1 MMKTNKARLVIR
13 IQRGRMN
20 GMKKSF
26 LRVLST
32 GMLAGMLSIGAALP
46 AWASDLTTSELR
58 ITAGSTSAYI
68 NGSKQTIAK
77 PYKFKGVTMVP
88 IGVFKKAFGSEIRLE
103 KNDVVKVKEGPHTVT
118 LTIGSS
124 IAWVDGVKKEMGAAP
139 KMMNG
144 VLMVPLRPV
153 AAGIGA
159 TLAPSSSGEMVIRLL
174 QTDGSTDDDEGS
186 INLDEGKTRIG
197 NSYYGWSMNYPSDL
211 MILQTGEQE
220 RMMTFGAEDS
230 SYYLEVYVSDQDV
243 NLDSDDLLQQ
253 LVQEAKEA
261 GDTVLDRESI
271 AKGKTPYARIV
282 VKDADG
288 VLWEMRQY
296 INEGR
301 QYDVYLADY
310 GALNY
315 KDLGKRAALLNSFQP
330 TYAQSDRTIKDL
342 STVDEGMRSTWNDDY
357 GIELKIPAGWS
368 MDSTQ
373 MIYEAKDGA
382 YLQLRVTSAPKGA
395 TVQEWSGQLD
405 KWMRETFTPESY
417 EPIGSY
423 KMEVSGETAEVN
435 EFRYNFGD
443 GWQTE
448 FDVLLQKNG
457 YRYYAEYTFPEEQTK
472 DREWFKSIMKSVEI
486 DFDTVADNFGQLDE
500 DPYLTDKTK
509 SVTRTSKRYHYSVD
523 IPRYWTPYNDR
534 FEYSPVV
541 YTFTG
546 GQFSIAASEDKSI
559 EMTVSQLREAYAEA
573 TKTRKNF
580 KLISSEELT
589 FAGVPAFSFIY
600 HEVDNGV
607 PYTGRQIVF
616 EQNGTTYTITS
627 GLNDAN
633 KTEVQAAALEK
644 AVNSFSFIK

>member
-1 MMKTNKARLVIR
+1 
-13 IQRGRMN
+13 
-20 GMKKSF
+20 MKKSF

-46 AWASDLTTSELR
+46 AWASDLITSELR

-68 NGSKQTIAK
+68 NGSKQAIAK

-88 IGVFKKAFGSEIRLE
+88 VGVFKKAFGSEIRLE

-139 KMMNG
+139 KMVNG

-174 QTDGSTDDDEGS
+174 QTDESVDEDEGG

-197 NSYYGWSMNYPSDL
+197 NSYYGWSINYPSDL

-243 NLDSDDLLQQ
+243 SLDSDDLLQQ
-253 LVQEAKEA
+253 LVQEAKES

-271 AKGKTPYARIV
+271 AKGKIPYARIV

-296 INEGR
+296 IHDGR

-310 GALNY
+310 EALNY

-368 MDSTQ
+368 MDNTQ
-373 MIYEAKDGA
+373 MIYESKDGA

-395 TVQEWSGQLD
+395 TVKEWSGQLD

-423 KMEVSGETAEVN
+423 TMDVSGETAEVN

-486 DFDTVADNFGQLDE
+486 DFDTVSDNFGQLDE

-509 SVTRTSKRYHYSVD
+509 AVTRTSKRYHYSVD

-580 KLISSEELT
+580 KLLSSEELT

-644 AVNSFSFIK
+644 AVNSFTFIK

>member
-1 MMKTNKARLVIR
+1 MKINKARRAIR

-20 GMKKSF
+20 GMKKTF

-32 GMLAGMLSIGAALP
+32 GVLVGMLSIGAALP

-88 IGVFKKAFGSEIRLE
+88 VGVFKKAFGSEIRLE

-139 KMMNG
+139 KMVNG

-174 QTDGSTDDDEGS
+174 QSDESADEDEGG

-197 NSYYGWSMNYPSDL
+197 NSYYGWSINYPSDL

-253 LVQEAKEA
+253 LVQEAKES

-296 INEGR
+296 IHDGR

-310 GALNY
+310 GAVNY

-368 MDSTQ
+368 MDNTQ

-395 TVQEWSGQLD
+395 TVKEWSGQLD

-423 KMEVSGETAEVN
+423 TMDVSGETAEVN

-486 DFDTVADNFGQLDE
+486 DFDTVSDNFGQLDE

-509 SVTRTSKRYHYSVD
+509 AVTRMSKRYHYSVD

-580 KLISSEELT
+580 KLLSSEELT

-644 AVNSFSFIK
+644 AVNSFTFIK

>member
-1 MMKTNKARLVIR
+1 MKTNKARRVIR

-88 IGVFKKAFGSEIRLE
+88 VGVFKKAFGSEIRLE

-159 TLAPSSSGEMVIRLL
+159 TLAPSSSAEMVIRLL

-253 LVQEAKEA
+253 LVQEAKET

-296 INEGR
+296 IKDGR

-330 TYAQSDRTIKDL
+330 TYVQSDRTIKDL

-368 MDSTQ
+368 MDNTQ

-423 KMEVSGETAEVN
+423 TMDVSGETAEVN

-580 KLISSEELT
+580 KLISSEEMT

-644 AVNSFSFIK
+644 AVNSFTFIK

>member
-1 MMKTNKARLVIR
+1 MKINKARRAIR

-20 GMKKSF
+20 GMKKTF

-32 GMLAGMLSIGAALP
+32 GVLAGMLSIGTALP
-46 AWASDLTTSELR
+46 AWASDLITSELR

-68 NGSKQTIAK
+68 NGSKQAIAK

-88 IGVFKKAFGSEIRLE
+88 VGVFKKAFGSEIRLE

-139 KMMNG
+139 KMVNG

-174 QTDGSTDDDEGS
+174 QTDESTDEDEGG

-197 NSYYGWSMNYPSDL
+197 NSYYGWSINYPSDL

-253 LVQEAKEA
+253 LVQEAKES

-271 AKGKTPYARIV
+271 DKGKTPYARIV

-296 INEGR
+296 IHDGR

-310 GALNY
+310 EALNY

-368 MDSTQ
+368 MDNTQ

-395 TVQEWSGQLD
+395 TVKEWSGQLD

-423 KMEVSGETAEVN
+423 TMDVSGETAEVN

-486 DFDTVADNFGQLDE
+486 DFDTVSDNFGQLDE

-509 SVTRTSKRYHYSVD
+509 AVTRTSKRYHYSVD

-580 KLISSEELT
+580 KLLSSEELT

-644 AVNSFSFIK
+644 AVNSFTFIK

>member
-1 MMKTNKARLVIR
+1 MKINKARRAIR

-20 GMKKSF
+20 GMKISF

-46 AWASDLTTSELR
+46 AWASDLITSELR

-68 NGSKQTIAK
+68 NGSKQAIAK
-77 PYKFKGVTMVP
+77 PYQFKGVTMVP
-88 IGVFKKAFGSEIRLE
+88 VGVFKKAFGSEIRLE

-124 IAWVDGVKKEMGAAP
+124 IAWVDGFKKEMGAAP
-139 KMMNG
+139 KMVNG

-174 QTDGSTDDDEGS
+174 QTDESEDEDEGG

-197 NSYYGWSMNYPSDL
+197 NSYYGWSINYPSDL

-243 NLDSDDLLQQ
+243 SLDSDDLLQQ
-253 LVQEAKEA
+253 LVQEAKES

-296 INEGR
+296 IHDGR

-368 MDSTQ
+368 MDNTQ

-395 TVQEWSGQLD
+395 TVKEWSGQLD

-423 KMEVSGETAEVN
+423 TMDVSGETAEVN

-457 YRYYAEYTFPEEQTK
+457 YRYYAEYTFPEEQTM

-486 DFDTVADNFGQLDE
+486 DFDTVSDNFGQLDE

-580 KLISSEELT
+580 KLLSSEELT

-644 AVNSFSFIK
+644 AVNSFTFIK

>member
-1 MMKTNKARLVIR
+1 
-13 IQRGRMN
+13 MN

-88 IGVFKKAFGSEIRLE
+88 VGVFKKAFGSEIRLE

-159 TLAPSSSGEMVIRLL
+159 TLAPSSSAEMVIRLL

-296 INEGR
+296 IKDGR

-330 TYAQSDRTIKDL
+330 TYVQSDRTIKDL

-580 KLISSEELT
+580 KLISSEEMT

-644 AVNSFSFIK
+644 AVNSFTFIK

>member
-1 MMKTNKARLVIR
+1 
-13 IQRGRMN
+13 
-20 GMKKSF
+20 MKKSF
-26 LRVLST
+26 IRVLST

-46 AWASDLTTSELR
+46 AWASDLITSELR

-68 NGSKQTIAK
+68 NGSKQAIAK

-88 IGVFKKAFGSEIRLE
+88 VGVFKKAFGSEIRLE

-139 KMMNG
+139 KMVNG

-174 QTDGSTDDDEGS
+174 QTDETVDEDEGG

-197 NSYYGWSMNYPSDL
+197 NSYYGWSINYPSDL

-253 LVQEAKEA
+253 LVQEAKES

-271 AKGKTPYARIV
+271 DKGKTPYARIV

-296 INEGR
+296 IHDGR

-310 GALNY
+310 EALNY

-368 MDSTQ
+368 MDNTQ

-395 TVQEWSGQLD
+395 TVKEWSGQLD

-423 KMEVSGETAEVN
+423 TMDVSGETAEVN

-486 DFDTVADNFGQLDE
+486 DFDTVSDNFGQLDE

-509 SVTRTSKRYHYSVD
+509 AVTRTSKRYHYSVD

-580 KLISSEELT
+580 KLLSSEELT

-644 AVNSFSFIK
+644 AVNSFTFIK

>member
-1 MMKTNKARLVIR
+1 
-13 IQRGRMN
+13 
-20 GMKKSF
+20 MKKSF

-88 IGVFKKAFGSEIRLE
+88 VGVFKKAFGSEIRLE
-103 KNDVVKVKEGPHTVT
+103 KYDVVKVKEGPHTVT

-174 QTDGSTDDDEGS
+174 QTDESTDDDEGS

-296 INEGR
+296 IKDGR

-330 TYAQSDRTIKDL
+330 TYVQSDRTIKDL

-368 MDSTQ
+368 MDNTQ

-423 KMEVSGETAEVN
+423 TMDVSGETAEVN

-580 KLISSEELT
+580 KLLSSEELT

-644 AVNSFSFIK
+644 AVNSFTFIK

>member
-1 MMKTNKARLVIR
+1 
-13 IQRGRMN
+13 
-20 GMKKSF
+20 MKKSF

-88 IGVFKKAFGSEIRLE
+88 VGVFKKAFGSEIRLE

-139 KMMNG
+139 KMVNG

-159 TLAPSSSGEMVIRLL
+159 TLAPSSSGEMIIRLL
-174 QTDGSTDDDEGS
+174 QTDESTDDDEGG

-197 NSYYGWSMNYPSDL
+197 NSYYGWSINYPSDL

-220 RMMTFGAEDS
+220 RMMTFGSEDS

-243 NLDSDDLLQQ
+243 SLDSDDLLQQ
-253 LVQEAKEA
+253 LVQEAKES

-271 AKGKTPYARIV
+271 AKGKTPFARIV

-486 DFDTVADNFGQLDE
+486 DFETVADNFGQLDE

-559 EMTVSQLREAYAEA
+559 EMTVSQLREAYVEA

-580 KLISSEELT
+580 KLLSSEELT

>member
-1 MMKTNKARLVIR
+1 
-13 IQRGRMN
+13 
-20 GMKKSF
+20 MKKSF

-32 GMLAGMLSIGAALP
+32 GVLAGMLSIGAAIP

-58 ITAGSTSAYI
+58 ITTGSTSAYI

-88 IGVFKKAFGSEIRLE
+88 VGVFKKAFGSEIRLE

-139 KMMNG
+139 KMVSG

-174 QTDGSTDDDEGS
+174 QTDESTDEDEGG

-197 NSYYGWSMNYPSDL
+197 NSYYGWSINYPSDL

-253 LVQEAKEA
+253 LVQEAKES

-271 AKGKTPYARIV
+271 DKGKTPYARIV
-282 VKDADG
+282 VKDRDG

-296 INEGR
+296 IHGGH

-310 GALNY
+310 EALNY

-330 TYAQSDRTIKDL
+330 TYVQSDRTIKDL

-368 MDSTQ
+368 MDNTQ
-373 MIYEAKDGA
+373 MIYEDKDGA

-395 TVQEWSGQLD
+395 TVKEWSGQLD

-423 KMEVSGETAEVN
+423 TMDVSGETAEVN

-472 DREWFKSIMKSVEI
+472 DREWFKSIMNSVEI
-486 DFDTVADNFGQLDE
+486 DFDTVSDNFGQLDE
-500 DPYLTDKTK
+500 DPYLTDKAK
-509 SVTRTSKRYHYSVD
+509 AVTRTSKRYHYSVD

-534 FEYSPVV
+534 FEYSPVL

-580 KLISSEELT
+580 KLLSSEELT

>member
-1 MMKTNKARLVIR
+1 MKI
-13 IQRGRMN
+13 
-20 GMKKSF
+20 SF

-46 AWASDLTTSELR
+46 AWASDLITSELR

-68 NGSKQTIAK
+68 NGSKQAIAK
-77 PYKFKGVTMVP
+77 PYQFKGVTMVP
-88 IGVFKKAFGSEIRLE
+88 VGVFKKAFGSEIRLE

-124 IAWVDGVKKEMGAAP
+124 IAWVDGFKKEMGAAP
-139 KMMNG
+139 KMVNG

-174 QTDGSTDDDEGS
+174 QTDESEDEDEGG

-197 NSYYGWSMNYPSDL
+197 NSYYGWSINYPSDL

-243 NLDSDDLLQQ
+243 SLDSDDLLQQ
-253 LVQEAKEA
+253 LVQEAKES

-296 INEGR
+296 IHDGR

-368 MDSTQ
+368 MDNTQ

-395 TVQEWSGQLD
+395 TVKEWSGQLD

-423 KMEVSGETAEVN
+423 TMDVSGETAEVN

-486 DFDTVADNFGQLDE
+486 DFDTVSDNFGQLDE

-644 AVNSFSFIK
+644 AVNSFTFIK

>member
-1 MMKTNKARLVIR
+1 
-13 IQRGRMN
+13 
-20 GMKKSF
+20 MKKTF

-32 GMLAGMLSIGAALP
+32 GVLAGMLSIGAALP

-68 NGSKQTIAK
+68 NGSKQTIVK

-88 IGVFKKAFGSEIRLE
+88 VGVFKKAFGSEIRLE

-139 KMMNG
+139 KMVNG
-144 VLMVPLRPV
+144 VLMVPLRPI

-174 QTDGSTDDDEGS
+174 QTDESTDEDEGG

-197 NSYYGWSMNYPSDL
+197 NSYYGWSINYPSDL

-243 NLDSDDLLQQ
+243 SLDSDDLLQQ
-253 LVQEAKEA
+253 LVQEAKEN

-296 INEGR
+296 IHDGR
-301 QYDVYLADY
+301 QFDVYLADY
-310 GALNY
+310 EALNY

-330 TYAQSDRTIKDL
+330 TYVQSDRTIKDL

-368 MDSTQ
+368 MDNTQ

-395 TVQEWSGQLD
+395 TVKEWSGQLD

-423 KMEVSGETAEVN
+423 TMDVSGETAEVN

-472 DREWFKSIMKSVEI
+472 DREWFKSIMKSVVI
-486 DFDTVADNFGQLDE
+486 DFDTVSDNFGQLDE

-509 SVTRTSKRYHYSVD
+509 AVTRTSKRYHFSVD

-573 TKTRKNF
+573 AKTRKNF
-580 KLISSEELT
+580 KLLSNEELT

-644 AVNSFSFIK
+644 AVNSFTFIK

>member
-1 MMKTNKARLVIR
+1 
-13 IQRGRMN
+13 
-20 GMKKSF
+20 
-26 LRVLST
+26 
-32 GMLAGMLSIGAALP
+32 
-46 AWASDLTTSELR
+46 
-58 ITAGSTSAYI
+58 
-68 NGSKQTIAK
+68 
-77 PYKFKGVTMVP
+77 
-88 IGVFKKAFGSEIRLE
+88 
-103 KNDVVKVKEGPHTVT
+103 
-118 LTIGSS
+118 
-124 IAWVDGVKKEMGAAP
+124 
-139 KMMNG
+139 
-144 VLMVPLRPV
+144 
-153 AAGIGA
+153 
-159 TLAPSSSGEMVIRLL
+159 
-174 QTDGSTDDDEGS
+174 
-186 INLDEGKTRIG
+186 
-197 NSYYGWSMNYPSDL
+197 
-211 MILQTGEQE
+211 
-220 RMMTFGAEDS
+220 MTFGAEDS

-368 MDSTQ
+368 MDDAQ

-423 KMEVSGETAEVN
+423 TMDVSGETAEVN

-443 GWQTE
+443 EWQTE

-580 KLISSEELT
+580 KLLSSEELT

-644 AVNSFSFIK
+644 AVNSFTFIK

>member
-1 MMKTNKARLVIR
+1 
-13 IQRGRMN
+13 
-20 GMKKSF
+20 MKKSF

-88 IGVFKKAFGSEIRLE
+88 VGVFKKAFGSEIRLE

-296 INEGR
+296 IKDGR

-330 TYAQSDRTIKDL
+330 TYVQSDRTIKDL

-423 KMEVSGETAEVN
+423 TMDVSGETAEVN

-580 KLISSEELT
+580 KLISSEEMT

-644 AVNSFSFIK
+644 AVNSFTFIK

>member
-1 MMKTNKARLVIR
+1 
-13 IQRGRMN
+13 MN

-46 AWASDLTTSELR
+46 AWASDLITSELR

-68 NGSKQTIAK
+68 NGSKQAIAK

-88 IGVFKKAFGSEIRLE
+88 VGVFKKAFGSEIRLE

-139 KMMNG
+139 KMVNG

-174 QTDGSTDDDEGS
+174 QTDESVDEDEGG

-197 NSYYGWSMNYPSDL
+197 NSYYGWSINYPSDL

-243 NLDSDDLLQQ
+243 SLDSDDLLQQ
-253 LVQEAKEA
+253 LVQEAKES

-271 AKGKTPYARIV
+271 AKGKIPYARIV

-296 INEGR
+296 IHDGR

-310 GALNY
+310 EALNY

-368 MDSTQ
+368 MDNTQ
-373 MIYEAKDGA
+373 MIYESKDGA

-395 TVQEWSGQLD
+395 TVKEWSGQLD

-423 KMEVSGETAEVN
+423 TMDVSGETAEVN

-486 DFDTVADNFGQLDE
+486 DFDTVSDNFGQLDE

-509 SVTRTSKRYHYSVD
+509 AVTRTSKRYHYSVD

-580 KLISSEELT
+580 KLLSSEELT

-644 AVNSFSFIK
+644 AVNSFTFIK

>member
-1 MMKTNKARLVIR
+1 
-13 IQRGRMN
+13 
-20 GMKKSF
+20 MKKSF

-32 GMLAGMLSIGAALP
+32 GMIAGMLSIGAALP

-88 IGVFKKAFGSEIRLE
+88 VGVFKKAFGSEIRLE

-296 INEGR
+296 IKDGR

-330 TYAQSDRTIKDL
+330 TYVQSDRTIKDL

-368 MDSTQ
+368 MDNTQ

-417 EPIGSY
+417 EPISSY
-423 KMEVSGETAEVN
+423 TMDVSGETAEVN

-486 DFDTVADNFGQLDE
+486 DFDTVSDNFGQLDE

-509 SVTRTSKRYHYSVD
+509 NVTRTSKRYHYSVD

-580 KLISSEELT
+580 KLISSEEIS

-644 AVNSFSFIK
+644 AVNSFTFIK

>member
-1 MMKTNKARLVIR
+1 
-13 IQRGRMN
+13 
-20 GMKKSF
+20 MKKSF

-46 AWASDLTTSELR
+46 AWASDLITSELR

-68 NGSKQTIAK
+68 NGSKQAIAK
-77 PYKFKGVTMVP
+77 PYQFKGVTMVP
-88 IGVFKKAFGSEIRLE
+88 VGVFKKAFGSEIRLE

-124 IAWVDGVKKEMGAAP
+124 IAWVDGVKKEMGVAP
-139 KMMNG
+139 KMVNG

-174 QTDGSTDDDEGS
+174 QTDESEDEDEGG

-197 NSYYGWSMNYPSDL
+197 NSYYGWSINYPSDL

-253 LVQEAKEA
+253 LVQEAKES

-296 INEGR
+296 IHDGR

-368 MDSTQ
+368 MDNTQ

-395 TVQEWSGQLD
+395 TVKEWSGQLD

-423 KMEVSGETAEVN
+423 TMDVSGETAEVN

-486 DFDTVADNFGQLDE
+486 DFDTVSDNFGQLDE

-580 KLISSEELT
+580 KLLSSEELT

-644 AVNSFSFIK
+644 AVNSFTFIK

>member
-1 MMKTNKARLVIR
+1 
-13 IQRGRMN
+13 
-20 GMKKSF
+20 MKKSF

-46 AWASDLTTSELR
+46 AWASDLITSELR

-68 NGSKQTIAK
+68 NGSKQAIAK

-88 IGVFKKAFGSEIRLE
+88 VGVFKKAFGSEIRLE

-139 KMMNG
+139 KMVNG

-174 QTDGSTDDDEGS
+174 QTDESTDEDEGGL
-186 INLDEGKTRIG
+186 NLDEGKTRIG
-197 NSYYGWSMNYPSDL
+197 NSYYDWSINYPSDL

-253 LVQEAKEA
+253 LVQEAKES

-271 AKGKTPYARIV
+271 DKGKNPFARIV

-296 INEGR
+296 IHDGR

-310 GALNY
+310 EALNY

-368 MDSTQ
+368 MDNTQ

-395 TVQEWSGQLD
+395 TVKEWSGQLD
-405 KWMRETFTPESY
+405 KWMRETFTRESY

-423 KMEVSGETAEVN
+423 TMDVSGETAEVN

-486 DFDTVADNFGQLDE
+486 DFDTVSDNFGQLDE

-509 SVTRTSKRYHYSVD
+509 AVTRTSKRYHYSVD

-580 KLISSEELT
+580 KLLSSEELT

-644 AVNSFSFIK
+644 AVNSFTFIK

>member
-1 MMKTNKARLVIR
+1 
-13 IQRGRMN
+13 
-20 GMKKSF
+20 MKKSF

-32 GMLAGMLSIGAALP
+32 GVLAGMLSIGATLP

-68 NGSKQTIAK
+68 NGSKQAIAK

-88 IGVFKKAFGSEIRLE
+88 VGVFKKAFGSEIRLE

-139 KMMNG
+139 KMVNG

-174 QTDGSTDDDEGS
+174 QTDESTDDDEGG

-197 NSYYGWSMNYPSDL
+197 NSYYGWSINYPSDL

-220 RMMTFGAEDS
+220 RMMTFGSEDS

-253 LVQEAKEA
+253 LVQEAKEN

-296 INEGR
+296 INDGR

-315 KDLGKRAALLNSFQP
+315 KDLSKRAALLNSFQP
-330 TYAQSDRTIKDL
+330 TYVQSDRTIKDL

-368 MDSTQ
+368 MDNTQ

-395 TVQEWSGQLD
+395 TVKEWSGQLD
-405 KWMRETFTPESY
+405 KWMRETFTTESY

-423 KMEVSGETAEVN
+423 TMDVSGETAEVN

-486 DFDTVADNFGQLDE
+486 DFDTVSDNFGQLDE

-509 SVTRTSKRYHYSVD
+509 AVTRTSKRYHYSVD

-580 KLISSEELT
+580 KLLSSEELT

-644 AVNSFSFIK
+644 AVNSFTFIK

>member
-1 MMKTNKARLVIR
+1 MKINKARHVIR
-13 IQRGRMN
+13 NQRGRMN

-32 GMLAGMLSIGAALP
+32 GVLTGMLTIGAALP
-46 AWASDLTTSELR
+46 AWASDYTTSELR
-58 ITAGSTSAYI
+58 IKAGSTNAYI
-68 NGSKQTIAK
+68 NGSKQAIAK
-77 PYKFKGVTMVP
+77 PYQVKGVTMVP
-88 IGVFKKAFGSEIRLE
+88 VGVFKKAFGSEIRLE
-103 KNDVVKVKEGPHTVT
+103 KNNVVKIKEGPHTVT

-139 KMMNG
+139 NMANG
-144 VLMVPLRPV
+144 VLMVPLRPI

-159 TLAPSSSGEMVIRLL
+159 TLAPNSAGEMVIRLL
-174 QTDGSTDDDEGS
+174 QADDSVDEDEGG
-186 INLDEGKTRIG
+186 IDLDAGKTRIG
-197 NSYYGWSMNYPSDL
+197 NSYYGWSINYPSDL
-211 MILQTGEQE
+211 MVLQTGEQE
-220 RMMTFGAEDS
+220 RMMTFGTADS

-243 NLDSDDLLQQ
+243 ALDADDLLQQ
-253 LVQEAKEA
+253 LVQEAKQS

-271 AKGKTPYARIV
+271 ARGKTPYARIV
-282 VKDADG
+282 VKDVDG
-288 VLWEMRQY
+288 LLWEMRQY
-296 INEGR
+296 IRDGR

-310 GALNY
+310 DAMNY
-315 KDLGKRAALLNSFQP
+315 KDLSKRAALLNSFQP
-330 TYAQSDRTIKDL
+330 TYAESDRTIKDL
-342 STVDEGMRSTWNDDY
+342 STVDEGMRSAWNDDY
-357 GIELKIPAGWS
+357 GIELNIPAGWS
-368 MDSTQ
+368 MDNTQ
-373 MIYEAKDGA
+373 MVYEAKDGA
-382 YLQLRVTSAPKGA
+382 YLQLRVTSAPTGA
-395 TVQEWSGQLD
+395 TVKDWSGQLD
-405 KWMRETFTPESY
+405 KWMRETFTPDSY

-423 KMEVSGETAEVN
+423 TMDISGETAEVN

-457 YRYYAEYTFPEEQTK
+457 YRYYAEYTFPEDQAQ
-472 DREWFKSIMKSVEI
+472 DREWFKKIMKSVEI
-486 DFDTVADNFGQLDE
+486 DFDTVSDNFGQLDE

-509 SVTRTSKRYHYSVD
+509 TLTRTSKRYHYSVD

-546 GQFSIAASEDKSI
+546 GEFSIAASDDKSI

-580 KLISSEELT
+580 KLLGSEELT
-589 FAGVPAFSFIY
+589 FAGVPAVSFTY

-607 PYTGRQIVF
+607 PYSGRQIVF
-616 EQNGTTYTITS
+616 EQNGITYTITS

-644 AVNSFSFIK
+644 ALNSFTFIK

>member
-1 MMKTNKARLVIR
+1 
-13 IQRGRMN
+13 MN

-88 IGVFKKAFGSEIRLE
+88 VGVFKKAFGSEIRLE
-103 KNDVVKVKEGPHTVT
+103 KNDVVKVKEGPHTIT

-124 IAWVDGVKKEMGAAP
+124 IAWVDGVKKEMSAAP

-296 INEGR
+296 IKDGR

-330 TYAQSDRTIKDL
+330 TYVQSDRTIKDL

-368 MDSTQ
+368 MDNTQ

-423 KMEVSGETAEVN
+423 TMDVSGETAEVN

-580 KLISSEELT
+580 KLISSEEMT

-644 AVNSFSFIK
+644 AVNSFTFIK

>member
-1 MMKTNKARLVIR
+1 
-13 IQRGRMN
+13 
-20 GMKKSF
+20 
-26 LRVLST
+26 
-32 GMLAGMLSIGAALP
+32 MLAGMLSIGAALP
-46 AWASDLTTSELR
+46 AWASDLITSELR

-68 NGSKQTIAK
+68 NGSKQAIAK
-77 PYKFKGVTMVP
+77 PYQFKGVTMVP
-88 IGVFKKAFGSEIRLE
+88 VGVFKKAFGSEIRLE

-124 IAWVDGVKKEMGAAP
+124 IAWVDGFKKEMGAAP
-139 KMMNG
+139 KMVNG

-174 QTDGSTDDDEGS
+174 QTDESEDEDEGG

-197 NSYYGWSMNYPSDL
+197 NSYYGWSINYPSDL

-243 NLDSDDLLQQ
+243 SLDSDDLLQQ
-253 LVQEAKEA
+253 LVQEAKES

-296 INEGR
+296 IHDGR

-368 MDSTQ
+368 MDNTQ

-395 TVQEWSGQLD
+395 TVKEWSGQLD

-423 KMEVSGETAEVN
+423 TMDVSGETAEVN

-486 DFDTVADNFGQLDE
+486 DFDTVSDNFGQLDE

-644 AVNSFSFIK
+644 AVNSFTFIK

>member
-1 MMKTNKARLVIR
+1 
-13 IQRGRMN
+13 MN

-88 IGVFKKAFGSEIRLE
+88 VGVFKKAFGSEIRLE

-174 QTDGSTDDDEGS
+174 QTDGSTDDDESS

-271 AKGKTPYARIV
+271 AKGETPYARIV

-296 INEGR
+296 IKDGR

-330 TYAQSDRTIKDL
+330 TYVQSDRTIKDL

-368 MDSTQ
+368 MDNTQ

-423 KMEVSGETAEVN
+423 TMDVSGETAEVN

-500 DPYLTDKTK
+500 DPYLTDKTN

-580 KLISSEELT
+580 KLISSEEMT

-644 AVNSFSFIK
+644 AVNSFTFIK

>member
-1 MMKTNKARLVIR
+1 
-13 IQRGRMN
+13 
-20 GMKKSF
+20 MKKTF

-32 GMLAGMLSIGAALP
+32 SVLAGMLSIGAALP
-46 AWASDLTTSELR
+46 AWASDLITSELR

-88 IGVFKKAFGSEIRLE
+88 VGVFKKAFGSEIRLE

-124 IAWVDGVKKEMGAAP
+124 IAWMDGVKKEMGAAP
-139 KMMNG
+139 KMVNG

-174 QTDGSTDDDEGS
+174 QTDESTDEDEGS

-197 NSYYGWSMNYPSDL
+197 NSYYGWSIHYPSDL

-243 NLDSDDLLQQ
+243 SLDSDDLLQQ
-253 LVQEAKEA
+253 LVQEAKES

-271 AKGKTPYARIV
+271 AKEKTPYARIV

-296 INEGR
+296 IHDGR

-310 GALNY
+310 QALNY

-330 TYAQSDRTIKDL
+330 TYVQSDRTIKDL

-368 MDSTQ
+368 MDNTQ

-395 TVQEWSGQLD
+395 TVKEWSGQLD

-423 KMEVSGETAEVN
+423 TMNISGETAEVN

-486 DFDTVADNFGQLDE
+486 DFDTVSDNFGQLDE

-580 KLISSEELT
+580 KLLSSEELT

-644 AVNSFSFIK
+644 AVNSFTFIK

>member
-1 MMKTNKARLVIR
+1 
-13 IQRGRMN
+13 
-20 GMKKSF
+20 MKKSF

-32 GMLAGMLSIGAALP
+32 GVLAGMLTIGAALP
-46 AWASDLTTSELR
+46 AWASEHTTSELR
-58 ITAGSTSAYI
+58 IKAGSTNAYI
-68 NGSKQTIAK
+68 NGSKQAIAK
-77 PYKFKGVTMVP
+77 PYQIKGITMVP
-88 IGVFKKAFGSEIRLE
+88 VGVFKKAFGSEIRLE
-103 KNDVVKVKEGPHTVT
+103 KNDVVKIKEGPHTVT

-124 IAWVDGVKKEMGAAP
+124 IAWVDGVKKEMGAGP
-139 KMMNG
+139 KMVNG

-159 TLAPSSSGEMVIRLL
+159 TLAPNSAGEMVIRLM
-174 QTDGSTDDDEGS
+174 QSDDSIDEDEGG
-186 INLDEGKTRIG
+186 IDLDAGKTRIG
-197 NSYYGWSMNYPSDL
+197 NSYYGWSINYPADL

-220 RMMTFGAEDS
+220 RMMTFGTADS

-243 NLDSDDLLQQ
+243 ALDADDLLQQ
-253 LVQEAKEA
+253 LVQEAKQS

-282 VKDADG
+282 VKDVDG
-288 VLWEMRQY
+288 LLWEMRQY
-296 INEGR
+296 IRDGR

-310 GALNY
+310 EALNY
-315 KDLGKRAALLNSFQP
+315 KDLSKRAALLNSFQP
-330 TYAQSDRTIKDL
+330 TYAVSDRTIKDL
-342 STVDEGMRSTWNDDY
+342 STVDDGMRSAWNDDY
-357 GIELKIPAGWS
+357 GIELNIPAGWS
-368 MDSTQ
+368 MDNNQ
-373 MIYEAKDGA
+373 MVYESKDGA
-382 YLQLRVTSAPKGA
+382 YLQLRVTSAPTGA
-395 TVQEWSGQLD
+395 TVKDWSGQLD
-405 KWMRETFTPESY
+405 KWMRETFTPDSY
-417 EPIGSY
+417 EPIGSST
-423 KMEVSGETAEVN
+423 MNISGETAEVN

-448 FDVLLQKNG
+448 FDVLFQKNG
-457 YRYYAEYTFPEEQTK
+457 YRYYAEYTFPEDQAE
-472 DREWFKSIMKSVEI
+472 DREWFKRIMKSVEI
-486 DFDTVADNFGQLDE
+486 DFDTVSDNFGQLDE

-509 SVTRTSKRYHYSVD
+509 TLTRTSKRYHYSVD

-546 GQFSIAASEDKSI
+546 GEFSIVASDDKSI

-580 KLISSEELT
+580 KLLSSEELM
-589 FAGVPAFSFIY
+589 FAGVPAFSFTY

-607 PYTGRQIVF
+607 PYSGRQIVF

-644 AVNSFSFIK
+644 AVNSFTFIK

>member
-1 MMKTNKARLVIR
+1 
-13 IQRGRMN
+13 
-20 GMKKSF
+20 MKKSF

-46 AWASDLTTSELR
+46 AGASDLISSELR

-68 NGSKQTIAK
+68 NGSKQAIAK

-88 IGVFKKAFGSEIRLE
+88 VGVFKKAFGSEIRLE

-139 KMMNG
+139 KMVNG

-174 QTDGSTDDDEGS
+174 QTDESVDEDEGG

-197 NSYYGWSMNYPSDL
+197 NSYYGWSINYPSDL

-253 LVQEAKEA
+253 LVQEAKES

-271 AKGKTPYARIV
+271 DKGKTPYARIV

-296 INEGR
+296 IHDGR

-310 GALNY
+310 EALNY

-368 MDSTQ
+368 MDNTQ

-395 TVQEWSGQLD
+395 TVKEWSGQLD
-405 KWMRETFTPESY
+405 KWMRETFTRESY

-423 KMEVSGETAEVN
+423 TMDVSGETAEVN

-486 DFDTVADNFGQLDE
+486 DFDTVSDNFGQLDE

-509 SVTRTSKRYHYSVD
+509 AVTRTSKRYHYSVD

-580 KLISSEELT
+580 KLLSSEELT

-644 AVNSFSFIK
+644 AVNSFTFIK

>member
-1 MMKTNKARLVIR
+1 
-13 IQRGRMN
+13 
-20 GMKKSF
+20 MKKSF

-88 IGVFKKAFGSEIRLE
+88 VGVFKKAFGSEIRLE

-159 TLAPSSSGEMVIRLL
+159 TLAPSSSAEMVIRLL

-296 INEGR
+296 IKDGR

-330 TYAQSDRTIKDL
+330 TYVQSDRTIKDL

-580 KLISSEELT
+580 KLISSEEMT

-644 AVNSFSFIK
+644 AVNSFTFIK

>member
-1 MMKTNKARLVIR
+1 
-13 IQRGRMN
+13 MN

-88 IGVFKKAFGSEIRLE
+88 VGVFKKAFGSEIRLE

-159 TLAPSSSGEMVIRLL
+159 TLAPSSSAEMVIRLL

-253 LVQEAKEA
+253 LVQEAKET

-296 INEGR
+296 IKDGR

-330 TYAQSDRTIKDL
+330 TYVQSDRTIKDL

-368 MDSTQ
+368 MDNTQ

-423 KMEVSGETAEVN
+423 TMDVSGETAEVN

-580 KLISSEELT
+580 KLISSEEMT

-644 AVNSFSFIK
+644 AVNSFTFIK

>member
-1 MMKTNKARLVIR
+1 
-13 IQRGRMN
+13 MN
-20 GMKKSF
+20 GMKKTF
-26 LRVLST
+26 LRVLNT
-32 GMLAGMLSIGAALP
+32 GVLAGMLSIGAALP

-68 NGSKQTIAK
+68 NGSKQTIVK

-88 IGVFKKAFGSEIRLE
+88 VGVFKKAFGSEIRLE

-139 KMMNG
+139 KMVNG
-144 VLMVPLRPV
+144 VLMVPLRPI

-174 QTDGSTDDDEGS
+174 QTDESTDEDEGG

-197 NSYYGWSMNYPSDL
+197 NSYYGWSINYPSDL

-243 NLDSDDLLQQ
+243 SLDSDDLLQQ
-253 LVQEAKEA
+253 LVQEAKET

-296 INEGR
+296 IHDGR

-310 GALNY
+310 EALNY

-330 TYAQSDRTIKDL
+330 TYVQSDRTIKDL

-368 MDSTQ
+368 MDNNQ

-395 TVQEWSGQLD
+395 TVKEWSGQLD
-405 KWMRETFTPESY
+405 KWMRETFTPDSY

-423 KMEVSGETAEVN
+423 TMDVSGETAEVN

-472 DREWFKSIMKSVEI
+472 DREWFKSIMKSVVI
-486 DFDTVADNFGQLDE
+486 DFDTVSDNFGQLDE

-509 SVTRTSKRYHYSVD
+509 AVTRTSKRYHYSVD

-559 EMTVSQLREAYAEA
+559 EMTVSQLREAYTEA

-580 KLISSEELT
+580 KLLSSEELT

-644 AVNSFSFIK
+644 AVNSFTFIK

>member
-1 MMKTNKARLVIR
+1 
-13 IQRGRMN
+13 
-20 GMKKSF
+20 MKKSF

-46 AWASDLTTSELR
+46 AWASDLITSELR

-68 NGSKQTIAK
+68 NGSKQAIAK

-88 IGVFKKAFGSEIRLE
+88 VGVFKKAFGSEIRLE

-139 KMMNG
+139 KMVNG

-174 QTDGSTDDDEGS
+174 QTDESVDEDEGG

-197 NSYYGWSMNYPSDL
+197 NSYYGWSINYPSDL

-253 LVQEAKEA
+253 LVQEAKES

-296 INEGR
+296 IHDGR

-310 GALNY
+310 EALNY

-368 MDSTQ
+368 MDNTQ

-395 TVQEWSGQLD
+395 TVKEWSGQLD

-423 KMEVSGETAEVN
+423 TMDVSGETAEVN

-486 DFDTVADNFGQLDE
+486 DFDTVSDNFGQLDE

-509 SVTRTSKRYHYSVD
+509 AVTRTSKRYHYSVD

-580 KLISSEELT
+580 KLLSSEELT

-644 AVNSFSFIK
+644 AVNSFTFIK

>member
-1 MMKTNKARLVIR
+1 
-13 IQRGRMN
+13 
-20 GMKKSF
+20 MKKSF

-88 IGVFKKAFGSEIRLE
+88 VGVFKKAFGSEIRLE

-159 TLAPSSSGEMVIRLL
+159 TLAPSSSAEMVIRLL

-253 LVQEAKEA
+253 LVQEAKET

-296 INEGR
+296 IKDGR

-330 TYAQSDRTIKDL
+330 TYVQSDRTIKDL

-368 MDSTQ
+368 MDNTQ

-423 KMEVSGETAEVN
+423 TMDVSGETAEVN

-580 KLISSEELT
+580 KLISSEEMT

-644 AVNSFSFIK
+644 AVNSFTFIK

>member
-1 MMKTNKARLVIR
+1 MKINKARRAIR

-46 AWASDLTTSELR
+46 AWASDLITSELR
-58 ITAGSTSAYI
+58 ITAGSTSVYI
-68 NGSKQTIAK
+68 NGSKQAIAK
-77 PYKFKGVTMVP
+77 PYMFKGVTMVP
-88 IGVFKKAFGSEIRLE
+88 VGVFKKAFGSEIRLE

-139 KMMNG
+139 KMVNG

-174 QTDGSTDDDEGS
+174 QTDESEDEDEGG

-197 NSYYGWSMNYPSDL
+197 NSYYGWSINYPSDL

-253 LVQEAKEA
+253 LVQEAKES

-296 INEGR
+296 IHDGR

-368 MDSTQ
+368 MDNTQ

-395 TVQEWSGQLD
+395 TVKEWSGQLD

-423 KMEVSGETAEVN
+423 TMDVSGETAEVN

-486 DFDTVADNFGQLDE
+486 DFDTVSDNFGQLDE

-644 AVNSFSFIK
+644 AVNSFTFIK